1 MTKLFAASAAAASA
15 LLGLCALPVMAQTP
29 LPPAQQTP
37 AQAQPA
43 QAQPVQKAPPSQAPA
58 QQARPGYYQFPQPA
72 PPAPAPQYPR
82 YYQYPA
88 QSPPPPA
95 PQYVRVRPAVTEP
108 LVRWHIDGGWSD
120 PAGRSSDYL
129 QGGYSVGAGL
139 SVAPV
144 SGSPFDFRFDVNY
157 DRNDAT
163 QALIGLNQNASDS
176 VDRGREEIWSGTLDL
191 ELHLPLGS
199 GASAYFFGGGGEY
212 NMSLSFREPLYALG
226 GYPGSYYC
234 GPFGFCGGFG
244 GVKTSSDTLTK
255 FGWNA
260 GAGLE
265 VPLSSGVKWFIEGRY
280 NRIQQSNLAGP
291 LAFIPVTVGLRF

>member
-1 MTKLFAASAAAASA
+1 
-15 LLGLCALPVMAQTP
+15 
-29 LPPAQQTP
+29 
-37 AQAQPA
+37 
-43 QAQPVQKAPPSQAPA
+43 
-58 QQARPGYYQFPQPA
+58 
-72 PPAPAPQYPR
+72 
-82 YYQYPA
+82 
-88 QSPPPPA
+88 
-95 PQYVRVRPAVTEP
+95 
-108 LVRWHIDGGWSD
+108 LVRWHVDGGWSD

-129 QGGYSVGAGL
+129 HGGYSVGAGL

-144 SGSPFDFRFDVNY
+144 RGSPFDFRLDVNY
-157 DRNDAT
+157 DRNDAS
-163 QALIGLNQNASDS
+163 QALIGLNQTASDS

-191 ELHLPLGS
+191 ELHLPLGG

-226 GYPGSYYC
+226 GYPGGYC
-234 GPFGFCGGFG
+234 GPFGFCGGFR

-265 VPLSSGVKWFIEGRY
+265 VPLSSGAKWFVEGRY